1 MCHQDLSLN
10 ANFRVQSCCSQLGD
24 QLLVKV
30 CIEKNKAQ
38 GGVCGCT
45 RLGGVYS
52 RRLARP
58 PAEKPPGTSA
68 AVQLCHLRANDAA
81 AAAVHFHQ
89 LFRHKSG

>member
-24 QLLVKV
+24 QPLVKV
-30 CIEKNKAQ
+30 CIENKAQ

-45 RLGGVYS
+45 RLGGVY

-58 PAEKPPGTSA
+58 PAEKPPGTRSA
-68 AVQLCHLRANDAA
+68 AVQLCHLRANA